1 MLTLIKEPILLAF
14 LIVSYN
20 FALVQLSQMLN
31 FKLYPSSLSERLHL
45 TFFLSALYIAW
56 LFGERLRTVA
66 WIGFLFVFNVLLQA
80 VVEQKVNLVLEQ
92 MPAFLITLIVIKLFE
107 SPVEKRWKQFQEEKH
122 RLEEKFSE
130 NQKELME
137 ALKTK
142 KLYKELIEKL
152 TKEKYELEKRI
163 EKLKEEE
170 IVEKERLLKEKED
183 IVKRLNSLKE
193 TLKDYEERIERLK
206 DANRRLFEML
216 ELQQERTANRE
227 NKELS
232 RLRSERKKLVKELLA
247 LEELLEEASKENLR
261 LNEEKEDLRHQLEEL
276 QRQLSLTQLRLEE
289 CERIKLTKKELY
301 QEMLEL
307 VLNRIEW
314 EDQALE
320 EFIQLDHQ
328 RKKEFLKELILLN
341 MKELGEIFE
350 TIKGVKNTFKLKPR
364 GGRIYF
370 TYGKEKT
377 WRILGILDE
386 EDQKHKERYIKEL
399 AKWKE

>member
-20 FALVQLSQMLN
+20 FALVQLSQMLDVR
-31 FKLYPSSLSERLHL
+31 LYPSSLPEQLHL
-45 TFFLSALYIAW
+45 TFFLSALYVAW

-66 WIGFLFVFNVLLQA
+66 WIGLLFVLNVLLQA
-80 VVEQKVNLVLEQ
+80 VVERRFSVVLEQ
-92 MPAFLITLIVIKLFE
+92 MPAFLITLLVIKLFE
-107 SPVEKRWKQFQEEKH
+107 SPVEKRWRQFQEEKH
-122 RLEEKFSE
+122 RLEEELSE

-142 KLYKELIEKL
+142 KLYQELIEKL
-152 TKEKYELEKRI
+152 TKEKSELEKRI
-163 EKLKEEE
+163 EKLTEEE
-170 IVEKERLLKEKED
+170 TAEKERLLKEKED

-193 TLKDYEERIERLK
+193 TLKDYEERVERLK
-206 DANRRLFEML
+206 EANRRLFEML
-216 ELQQERTANRE
+216 ELQQERTTDRE
-227 NKELS
+227 DRELS
-232 RLRSERKKLVKELLA
+232 KLRSERKKLMKELLA
-247 LEELLEEASKENLR
+247 LEELLEEASRENLR
-261 LNEEKEDLRHQLEEL
+261 LNEEKESLRHQVEEL
-276 QRQLSLTQLRLEE
+276 QRQLSLAQLRLEE
-289 CERIKLTKKELY
+289 YERTKCTKRELY
-301 QEMLEL
+301 HEVLDL
-307 VLNRIEW
+307 VLDRIEW
-314 EDQALE
+314 EGQALE

-328 RKKEFLKELILLN
+328 RKKEFLKELMLLN
-341 MKELGEIFE
+341 MKELGEVFE
-350 TIKGVKNTFKLKPR
+350 TIKGVKNTFKLKPK